1 MKRNRFA
8 KSCLGV
14 SRLIVNCKNIESVNL
29 NLQLATM
36 RLAYQ
41 DLSKQQKQREEQ
53 LKHLDPKKAQQVERL
68 GMGIGIRG

>member
-1 MKRNRFA
+1 MQM
-8 KSCLGV
+8 V
-14 SRLIVNCKNIESVNL
+14 S
-29 NLQLATM
+29 M

-68 GMGIGIRG
+68 GMGIGVRA